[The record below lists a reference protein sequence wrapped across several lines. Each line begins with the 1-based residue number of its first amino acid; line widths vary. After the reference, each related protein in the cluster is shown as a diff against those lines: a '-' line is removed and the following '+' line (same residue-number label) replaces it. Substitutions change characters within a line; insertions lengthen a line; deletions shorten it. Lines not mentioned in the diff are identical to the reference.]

1 MKRKFLIAS
10 HGNLAKGFQS
20 SLDILADKG
29 KELAVINAY
38 VTPEDYTPI
47 IQTFLQSLGAEEQAI
62 ILTDLY
68 GGSVNLAIALSLI
81 FLKEGEKLTKED
93 IQAAIAE
100 AQIQFVELNPSNEE
114 ENFF

>member
-1 MKRKFLIAS
+1 M
-10 HGNLAKGFQS
+10 
-20 SLDILADKG
+20 
-29 KELAVINAY
+29 
-38 VTPEDYTPI
+38 
-47 IQTFLQSLGAEEQAI
+47 LQSLGAEEQAI
-62 ILTDLY
+62 LLTALY
-68 GGSVNLAIALSLI
+68 GGSVNQKIVQEVMTTKPDNVFIISNANLAIALSLI

>member
-1 MKRKFLIAS
+1 M
-10 HGNLAKGFQS
+10 
-20 SLDILADKG
+20 
-29 KELAVINAY
+29 
-38 VTPEDYTPI
+38 
-47 IQTFLQSLGAEEQAI
+47 TFLQSLGAEEQAI

-68 GGSVNLAIALSLI
+68 GGSVNQKIVQEVMTTKPDNVFIISNANLAIALSLI

>member
-47 IQTFLQSLGAEEQAI
+47 IQTFLQSLGAEESNA
-62 ILTDLY
+62 
-68 GGSVNLAIALSLI
+68 NLAIALSLI

>member
-1 MKRKFLIAS
+1 MTPTA
-10 HGNLAKGFQS
+10 A
-20 SLDILADKG
+20 
-29 KELAVINAY
+29 
-38 VTPEDYTPI
+38 PEDYTPI

-68 GGSVNLAIALSLI
+68 GGSVNQKIVQEVMTTKPDNVFIISNANLAIALSLI

>member
-1 MKRKFLIAS
+1 M
-10 HGNLAKGFQS
+10 
-20 SLDILADKG
+20 
-29 KELAVINAY
+29 
-38 VTPEDYTPI
+38 P
-47 IQTFLQSLGAEEQAI
+47 GAEEQAI

-68 GGSVNLAIALSLI
+68 GGSVNQKIVQEVMTTKPDNVFIISNANLAIALSLI

>member
-47 IQTFLQSLGAEEQAI
+47 
-62 ILTDLY
+62 
-68 GGSVNLAIALSLI
+68 N
-81 FLKEGEKLTKED
+81 
-93 IQAAIAE
+93 
-100 AQIQFVELNPSNEE
+100 
-114 ENFF
+114 